1 MKIIRSLVFLVIG
14 LALFVAGYGYQRWY
28 AKPDI
33 AQAQKTK
40 GRRVLYYVDPMNP
53 GQKHNQPGK
62 APDGMDLQPVYEEE
76 PAAPQSN
83 SSKRTAANLPMG
95 TIQINPARQ
104 QLIGVQYGLPT
115 LGTTTKTI
123 RAVGKVAPDEKRISH
138 IHTRVDAWIDKV
150 FVDFTGRFV
159 ERNQPL
165 LTLYSPDM
173 LATEEEFLIA
183 LKSEELMKASTLE
196 GALGHSQSLLAAT
209 RRRLQL
215 WELSDQ
221 QIDEIARTRQPVQN
235 TTLFSPVTGYVTA
248 RNAFP
253 HQRIMPDTE
262 LYTIVDLSRV
272 WIMADVFEAEAS
284 LIRLDQAVT
293 ITLAYGVQRTLRGR
307 VDYIQPQV
315 DPMTRTLKVRIDAEN
330 LDLGLKPD
338 MFVDVDFRINLP
350 QQLTVP
356 VDAVLDSGLKK
367 TVFVDRGNG
376 YLEPR
381 EVEIGERLG
390 DRMEILRGLKLDE
403 RIVTSGTFLIDSE
416 SQLKAAASGMGS
428 MPGMPGMQS
437 PKDASPAAVPNPPT
451 SGPKPGKPKDQAPNM
466 PNMPGMK

>member
-1 MKIIRSLVFLVIG
+1 MKILRSLLFLLAG
-14 LALFVAGYGYQRWY
+14 LSLFVAGYGYQRWY
-28 AKPDI
+28 ANTGMTSG
-33 AQAQKTK
+33 QKTQ
-40 GRRVLYYVDPMNP
+40 GSRVLYYVDPMNP
-53 GQKHNQPGK
+53 AHKASQPGK
-62 APDGMDLQPVYEEE
+62 APDGMDLQPVYADEKS
-76 PAAPQSN
+76 ASQLDSN
-83 SSKRTAANLPMG
+83 GQTVANFPMG
-95 TIQINPARQ
+95 TIRVSPRKQ
-104 QLIGVQYGLPT
+104 QLIGVQYGLPD
-115 LGTTTKTI
+115 LGRTTKDI
-123 RAVGKVAPDEKRISH
+123 RAVGKVTPDEKRISH

-159 ERNQPL
+159 EKNQPL

-173 LATEEEFLIA
+173 LATEEELLIA
-183 LKSEELMKASTLE
+183 LKSEDLMKASTLE
-196 GALGHSQSLLAAT
+196 GATAQSQSLLAAT

-221 QIDEIARTRQPVQN
+221 QIYEIIRTRQPIQN
-235 TTLFSPVTGYVTA
+235 TTLFSPVSGYVTA

-284 LIRLDQAVT
+284 LIRLDQPVT
-293 ITLAYGVQRTLRGR
+293 ITLAYGVHKTLRGK

-330 LDLGLKPD
+330 RDLSLKPD
-338 MFVDVDFRINLP
+338 MFVDADFRVNLS

-367 TVFVDRGNG
+367 TIFVDRGNG

-381 EVEIGERLG
+381 QVETGERLG
-390 DRMEILRGLKLDE
+390 GRVEILQGLRPNE

-416 SQLKAAASGMGS
+416 SQLKSAASGMGG

-437 PKDASPAAVPNPPT
+437 PKEASPAAVPNPPT
-451 SGPKPGKPKDQAPNM
+451 SGPRPGDTKDQGM